1 MTMRIAKKKTASG
14 LLTLVEKRAG
24 VKLDACFQCKKCT
37 IGCPVADQSVSAPA
51 EIIRRLQ
58 LGAGEELLKTEL
70 IWNCLCCETCYSRC
84 PNQIN
89 FPAVIDALKAL
100 AVEKGV
106 ANPKGNAPLFNK
118 MFLSTVK
125 YCGRSYDLAAI
136 ALYKMGS
143 GNLMQDLEKFP
154 GMLLNGK
161 IAILPPTGADM
172 LKVKRIFRKATKD
185 KGPVRRSGDGEGG
198 TGR

>member
-1 MTMRIAKKKTASG
+1 MTMRIAKRKSTGLLATIEKTAHVD
-14 LLTLVEKRAG
+14 LHV
-24 VKLDACFQCKKCT
+24 CFQCKKCS
-37 IGCPVADQSVSAPA
+37 IGCPVADQSTSAPA

-58 LGAGEELLKTEL
+58 LGAGEELLTSDL
-70 IWNCLCCETCYSRC
+70 IWTCLSCETCYSRC

-106 ANPKGNAPLFNK
+106 ATPPGNAPLFNK
-118 MFLSTVK
+118 LFLSTVK

-136 ALYKMGS
+136 ALYKLGS
-143 GNLMQDLEKFP
+143 GNLMQDMEKFP

-161 IAILPPTGADM
+161 ISILPPTGADTK
-172 LKVKRIFRKATKD
+172 KVKRIFRKAAKD
-185 KGPVRRSGDGEGG
+185 KGVGK
-198 TGR
+198 